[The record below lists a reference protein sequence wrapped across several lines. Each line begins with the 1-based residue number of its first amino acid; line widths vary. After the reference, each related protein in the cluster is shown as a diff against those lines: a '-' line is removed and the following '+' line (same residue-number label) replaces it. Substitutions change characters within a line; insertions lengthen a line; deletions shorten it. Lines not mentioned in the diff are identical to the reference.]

1 MRLRDPVTLPLA
13 SAARMRPRHTVACFA
28 LAFAALLFPAKA
40 DPLASLRPPTRTD
53 TPRVVPASSKGFD
66 GTRNSVVPTTVGLP
80 VVASATST
88 TTREDTAQRDDAMDA
103 TLATDVSSAVAF
115 ARTTHDDV
123 FDDDSRYANVVREA
137 VEALETRLL
146 DDRFENRG
154 VLSPD
159 QVRRDA
165 TLREA
170 LTDLRDEID
179 RALPLGGGGH
189 LPPEVYYEMIPVGGA
204 IYGSDGKR
212 GGGQKKTQKK
222 TQPDINFFGDYDSYD
237 EYSHKT
243 SQKELPSSGDASRVA
258 YADVGVI
265 GGFMQSMTY
274 AFSGKKYDSPTL
286 FDDWMRC
293 STLAMPCSPSETF
306 RRCTYEPKNTVSC
319 FSRRGGALFF
329 PVSSNSSRPLFARQ
343 VLARTKPIH
352 ISFTNPR
359 DHSLRL
365 TFTNPCYYS
374 CLNFLSPLPSY
385 FYDSRVTFTNPVLP
399 FLLPSR
405 YFPYSPVP
413 KHALPKTKNQ
423 KTTNK
428 TARMFFKTKKW
439 YRERRSRINAP
450 LDWPYCADDLG
461 EVYEYCT
468 QKEKDSGVCD
478 PRVARSR
485 AVFERARELE
495 YERQTRGRRA
505 GGLY

>member
-1 MRLRDPVTLPLA
+1 LRLRDPVTLPLA

-88 TTREDTAQRDDAMDA
+88 TTWEDSAQRDDAMDA

-374 CLNFLSPLPSY
+374 RLTFTTPVLLSPIPSY
-385 FYDSRVTFTNPVLP
+385 LSYSRLVTFTTPPYLNT
-399 FLLPSR
+399 R
-405 YFPYSPVP
+405 YQ
-413 KHALPKTKNQ
+413 KPKTKKPQ
-423 KTTNK
+423 
-428 TARMFFKTKKW
+428 TK
-439 YRERRSRINAP
+439 P
-450 LDWPYCADDLG
+450 LGC
-461 EVYEYCT
+461 
-468 QKEKDSGVCD
+468 
-478 PRVARSR
+478 
-485 AVFERARELE
+485 F
-495 YERQTRGRRA
+495 
-505 GGLY
+505 